1 MELKIV
7 WEQDKVP
14 EERAGR
20 EANGC
25 TQNELVLNYGCERA
39 LG

>member
-7 WEQDKVP
+7 WERDKVP

-20 EANGC
+20 EAHEP
-25 TQNELVLNYGCERA
+25 TQNKLVLIYGCERA

>member
-1 MELKIV
+1 MELNIV

-20 EANGC
+20 EANEP
-25 TQNELVLNYGCERA
+25 TQNKLVLS
-39 LG
+39 